1 MLIGGRDVTGE
12 EPSKRG
18 VAMVFQSYA
27 LYPHMT
33 VAENM
38 EFGLEMAKVPKA
50 ERVAAVEAA
59 ARTLRLSDY
68 LDRKPRALSGGQ
80 RQRVAI
86 GRAIV
91 RKPSVFLFDE
101 PLSNLDA
108 ELRVEMR
115 LELARIHRDVG
126 ATMIHVTHDQLEA
139 MTLADRI
146 VVMNKGRVEQ
156 QGAPDALYSD
166 PDSLFVAGFLGSPRM
181 NFLKGRVTGREGDRA
196 LVEVPALGLEG
207 LPVRLRV
214 AGAGGERRGD
224 RGAPARAL
232 RGRRRPSGPADGAG
246 GREHGRGELPLHRH
260 DARRGHRGRGA
271 ARAARGAGRG
281 GGPRRAARCLPPLRS
296 GWSAPLTGQCE
307 ISTGSVMS
315 LKIPVVA
322 PPRMNWRSR
331 EWPKPPMTRSC
342 APCACAP
349 ACSAAAISRPPRA
362 RSTASVS

>member
-1 MLIGGRDVTGE
+1 MAEVRLDRIAKSFGATEVIPPMDLTIGAGEFCVLVGPSGCGKSTLLRTIAGLEEPTSGRVLIGGRDVTGE

-50 ERVAAVEAA
+50 ERRAAVEAA

-91 RKPSVFLFDE
+91 RKPAVFLFDE

-115 LELARIHRDVG
+115 LELARLHREVG
-126 ATMIHVTHDQLEA
+126 ATMIHVTHDQVEA

-146 VVMNKGRVEQ
+146 VVMNRGRVEQ
-156 QGAPDALYSD
+156 EGPPERLYAD
-166 PDSLFVAGFLGSPRM
+166 PDTIFVAGFLGAPRM
-181 NFLKGRVTGREGDRA
+181 N
-196 LVEVPALGLEG
+196 
-207 LPVRLRV
+207 
-214 AGAGGERRGD
+214 
-224 RGAPARAL
+224 
-232 RGRRRPSGPADGAG
+232 RGRRVAVGESVQLSVPPEACLLFDPA
-246 GREHGRGELPLHRH
+246 
-260 DARRGHRGRGA
+260 
-271 ARAARGAGRG
+271 
-281 GGPRRAARCLPPLRS
+281 GPRL
-296 GWSAPLTGQCE
+296 
-307 ISTGSVMS
+307 
-315 LKIPVVA
+315 
-322 PPRMNWRSR
+322 
-331 EWPKPPMTRSC
+331 
-342 APCACAP
+342 
-349 ACSAAAISRPPRA
+349 
-362 RSTASVS
+362 

>member
-1 MLIGGRDVTGE
+1 MAEVRLDRIAKSFGGTEVIPAMDLTIGAGEFCVLVGPSGCGKSTLLRTIAGLEEPSSGRVLIGGRDVTRE

-50 ERVAAVEAA
+50 ERRAAVEAA

-91 RKPSVFLFDE
+91 RKPAVFLFDE

-156 QGAPDALYSD
+156 QGAPDALYAD

-181 NFLKGRVTGREGDRA
+181 NFLPARVTGREGDRA
-196 LVEVPALGLEG
+196 LVDVGALGLVG
-207 LPVRLRV
+207 LPVRLR
-214 AGAGGERRGD
+214 
-224 RGAPARAL
+224 APERAL
-232 RGRRRPSGPADGAG
+232 GVEVILGVRPEHLSEGGSVPVRLVAQVVENTGAASYLYTDTTRASAIVAEVPRGRRVAAGEAVDLSLAPDACFLFDPA
-246 GREHGRGELPLHRH
+246 
-260 DARRGHRGRGA
+260 
-271 ARAARGAGRG
+271 
-281 GGPRRAARCLPPLRS
+281 GPRL
-296 GWSAPLTGQCE
+296 
-307 ISTGSVMS
+307 
-315 LKIPVVA
+315 
-322 PPRMNWRSR
+322 
-331 EWPKPPMTRSC
+331 
-342 APCACAP
+342 
-349 ACSAAAISRPPRA
+349 
-362 RSTASVS
+362 

>member
-1 MLIGGRDVTGE
+1 MAEVRLDRIAKSFGTTEVIPPMDLSIGAGEFCVLVGPSGCGKSTLLRTIAGLEEPTGGRVLIGGRDVTGE

-50 ERVAAVEAA
+50 ERRAAVEAA
-59 ARTLRLSDY
+59 ARTLRLTDY

-91 RKPSVFLFDE
+91 RKPAVFLFDE

-146 VVMNKGRVEQ
+146 VVMNRGRVDQ
-156 QGAPDALYSD
+156 QGAPAALYSD

-181 NFLKGRVTGREGDRA
+181 NFLPGRITGRDSDRA
-196 LVEVPALGLEG
+196 LVDVGALGLVG
-207 LPVRLRV
+207 LPVRLRAPERAVSAEVIVGIRPEHMSESGGVPVRLLAQVVENTGAASYLYTDTTRASAIV
-214 AGAGGERRGD
+214 AEV
-224 RGAPARAL
+224 P
-232 RGRRRPSGPADGAG
+232 RGRRVTVGESVQLSVLPEACLLFDPSG
-246 GREHGRGELPLHRH
+246 
-260 DARRGHRGRGA
+260 
-271 ARAARGAGRG
+271 
-281 GGPRRAARCLPPLRS
+281 LR
-296 GWSAPLTGQCE
+296 L
-307 ISTGSVMS
+307 
-315 LKIPVVA
+315 
-322 PPRMNWRSR
+322 
-331 EWPKPPMTRSC
+331 
-342 APCACAP
+342 
-349 ACSAAAISRPPRA
+349 
-362 RSTASVS
+362 

>member
-1 MLIGGRDVTGE
+1 MAEVRLDRIAKSFGATEVIPPMDLTIGAGEFCVLVGPSGCGKSTLLRTIAGLEAPSSGRVLIGGRDVTGE

-50 ERVAAVEAA
+50 ERRAAVEAA

-91 RKPSVFLFDE
+91 RKPAVFLFDE

-139 MTLADRI
+139 MTLATRI
-146 VVMNKGRVEQ
+146 VVMNRGRVEQ
-156 QGAPDALYSD
+156 QGTPEALYAD

-181 NFLKGRVTGREGDRA
+181 NFLQGRITGRDGDRA
-196 LVEVPALGLEG
+196 LVDVAALGIAG
-207 LPVRLRV
+207 LPVRMRTPGLA
-214 AGAGGERRGD
+214 AGAEVLVGVRPEHLSGGEGLPLQLRAAVVENT
-224 RGAPARAL
+224 GATRYLYSDATRASAIVAEVP
-232 RGRRRPSGPADGAG
+232 RGRRLTAGETVDLRIPPDACMLFDPA
-246 GREHGRGELPLHRH
+246 
-260 DARRGHRGRGA
+260 
-271 ARAARGAGRG
+271 
-281 GGPRRAARCLPPLRS
+281 GPRL
-296 GWSAPLTGQCE
+296 
-307 ISTGSVMS
+307 
-315 LKIPVVA
+315 
-322 PPRMNWRSR
+322 
-331 EWPKPPMTRSC
+331 
-342 APCACAP
+342 
-349 ACSAAAISRPPRA
+349 
-362 RSTASVS
+362 

>member
-1 MLIGGRDVTGE
+1 MAEVRLDRIAKSFGGTEVIPAMDLTIGSGEFCVLVGPSGCGKSTLLRTIAGLEEPSSGRVLIGGRDVTGE

-33 VAENM
+33 VADNM

-59 ARTLRLSDY
+59 ARTLRLTDY

-91 RKPSVFLFDE
+91 RKPAVFLFDE

-181 NFLKGRVTGREGDRA
+181 NFLKGRVTGRAGDRA

-207 LPVRLRV
+207 LPVRLRAPERAVNAEVIVGLRPEHFAEGGHPVRLV
-214 AGAGGERRGD
+214 AQVVENTGAASYLYTD
-224 RGAPARAL
+224 TTRAAAIVAEVP
-232 RGRRRPSGPADGAG
+232 RGRRVAPGEAVDLAVPPDACLLFDPA
-246 GREHGRGELPLHRH
+246 
-260 DARRGHRGRGA
+260 
-271 ARAARGAGRG
+271 
-281 GGPRRAARCLPPLRS
+281 GPRL
-296 GWSAPLTGQCE
+296 
-307 ISTGSVMS
+307 
-315 LKIPVVA
+315 
-322 PPRMNWRSR
+322 
-331 EWPKPPMTRSC
+331 
-342 APCACAP
+342 
-349 ACSAAAISRPPRA
+349 
-362 RSTASVS
+362 

>member
-1 MLIGGRDVTGE
+1 MAEVRLDRIAKSFGATEVIPPLDLTIGAGEFCVLVGPSGCGKSTLLRTIAGLEEPSSGRMLIGGRDVTGE

-33 VAENM
+33 VAQNM

-50 ERVAAVEAA
+50 ARVAAVEAA
-59 ARTLRLSDY
+59 ARTLRLTDY

-91 RKPSVFLFDE
+91 RKPAVFLFDE

-115 LELARIHRDVG
+115 LELARIHRDLG

-146 VVMNKGRVEQ
+146 VVMNRGRVEQ
-156 QGAPDALYSD
+156 QGAPDALYAD

-181 NFLKGRVTGREGDRA
+181 NFLPGRVTGRERGCA
-196 LVEVPALGLEG
+196 LVDVTALGVSG

-214 AGAGGERRGD
+214 PDRALNADVIVGLRPEHFSDAGGIPVRLRAEVVENT
-224 RGAPARAL
+224 GAASYFYTDATRASAIVAEVP
-232 RGRRRPSGPADGAG
+232 RGRRVAV
-246 GREHGRGELPLHRH
+246 GETVDLRVSPESCLLFDPR
-260 DARRGHRGRGA
+260 
-271 ARAARGAGRG
+271 
-281 GGPRRAARCLPPLRS
+281 GPR
-296 GWSAPLTGQCE
+296 
-307 ISTGSVMS
+307 V
-315 LKIPVVA
+315 
-322 PPRMNWRSR
+322 
-331 EWPKPPMTRSC
+331 
-342 APCACAP
+342 
-349 ACSAAAISRPPRA
+349 
-362 RSTASVS
+362 

>member
-1 MLIGGRDVTGE
+1 MAEVRLDGVSKSFGATDVIPPMDLTIRSGEFCVLVGPSGCGKSTLLRTIAGLEEPSSGRVLIGGRDVTGE

-50 ERVAAVEAA
+50 ERRAAVEAA
-59 ARTLRLSDY
+59 ARTLRLTDY

-91 RKPSVFLFDE
+91 RKPAVFLFDE

-146 VVMNKGRVEQ
+146 VVMNRGRVEQ
-156 QGAPDALYSD
+156 QGAPEALYSD

-181 NFLKGRVTGREGDRA
+181 NLLPGRITGRQGDCA
-196 LVEVPALGLEG
+196 LVDVDALGLAGLPVPLREAG
-207 LPVRLRV
+207 RAVETEVVLGLRPEHFAGGPGALPVRLRAEVVENTGAASYLYTDTVRSSAIV
-214 AGAGGERRGD
+214 AEIPRGQRVATGEYMNLLVRADACLLFD
-224 RGAPARAL
+224 RS
-232 RGRRRPSGPADGAG
+232 GRR
-246 GREHGRGELPLHRH
+246 
-260 DARRGHRGRGA
+260 
-271 ARAARGAGRG
+271 
-281 GGPRRAARCLPPLRS
+281 
-296 GWSAPLTGQCE
+296 
-307 ISTGSVMS
+307 V
-315 LKIPVVA
+315 
-322 PPRMNWRSR
+322 
-331 EWPKPPMTRSC
+331 
-342 APCACAP
+342 
-349 ACSAAAISRPPRA
+349 
-362 RSTASVS
+362 

>member
-1 MLIGGRDVTGE
+1 MAEVRLDRIAKSFGVTEVIPAMDLSIEAGEFCVLVGPSGCGKSTLLRTIAGLEEPSSGRVLIGGRDVTRE

-59 ARTLRLSDY
+59 ARTLRLTDY

-91 RKPSVFLFDE
+91 RKPAVFLFDE

-146 VVMNKGRVEQ
+146 VVMNRGRVEQ
-156 QGAPDALYSD
+156 QGSPDALYSD

-181 NFLKGRVTGREGDRA
+181 NLLPARVTGRAGDRA
-196 LVEVPALGLEG
+196 LVDVAALGIVG
-207 LPVRLRV
+207 LPVRLRAPERAV
-214 AGAGGERRGD
+214 GVEVILGVRPEHLAAGGGVPVRLRAEVVENT
-224 RGAPARAL
+224 GAASYLYTDTTRSSAVVAEVP
-232 RGRRRPSGPADGAG
+232 RGRRVGAG
-246 GREHGRGELPLHRH
+246 ENVDLGLAPETCFLFDP
-260 DARRGHRGRGA
+260 A
-271 ARAARGAGRG
+271 
-281 GGPRRAARCLPPLRS
+281 GPRL
-296 GWSAPLTGQCE
+296 
-307 ISTGSVMS
+307 
-315 LKIPVVA
+315 
-322 PPRMNWRSR
+322 
-331 EWPKPPMTRSC
+331 
-342 APCACAP
+342 
-349 ACSAAAISRPPRA
+349 
-362 RSTASVS
+362 